1 MAIGRR
7 RDGGLDENG
16 EWARQGCQ
24 AGRCAESMAATPTEC
39 PWWPVPVGT
48 RWHAARAGPDTFDK
62 RRRNGKQ
69 RAAGDLEG
77 PLFWS
82 RDTLPGHFRVD
93 DIRSAR
99 YRRASPSATQITS
112 PLLST
117 PRSVSTSRSLHPRW
131 IVPGSRRS
139 RANGR
144 YTRWGPGGSGSSTT
158 QSTHDPKIPAKIFI
172 DYSLRRC
179 SKNDVP
185 YRVYRV
191 TICRVRKFSEKHRK
205 PAKKTD

>member
-7 RDGGLDENG
+7 RGDGLDENG

-24 AGRCAESMAATPTEC
+24 AGRCAESVAATPTEC

-82 RDTLPGHFRVD
+82 RDTLPRTLSCRRYTQRAIDVS
-93 DIRSAR
+93 RRPQLLRLPARCSAR
-99 YRRASPSATQITS
+99 R
-112 PLLST
+112 L
-117 PRSVSTSRSLHPRW
+117 VSSLDQHHPRW
-131 IVPGSRRS
+131 IVPGSRKEP
-139 RANGR
+139 RAEG
-144 YTRWGPGGSGSSTT
+144 TLAGDLHP
-158 QSTHDPKIPAKIFI
+158 PIFI
-172 DYSLRRC
+172 DSFFFFFLLSRL
-179 SKNDVP
+179 P
-185 YRVYRV
+185 
-191 TICRVRKFSEKHRK
+191 RVRVPSDYGE
-205 PAKKTD
+205 